1 MSKKELLVSIK
12 IDSETGKVVA
22 LNGAFK
28 QIESTVKQAT
38 STTDKFLKRLTD
50 MAHVVTGIYIVDK
63 ALETVKKTLEE
74 TVVAGVKLNKTIEDA
89 RAGIAALIAANTKGV
104 TDIHKFNVA
113 LSMSSDILQKIKK
126 ASVDTAATFPQL
138 TEIFNQA
145 IGGALSAGKSFG
157 KNTEEVINNTIKL
170 AQRMSNI
177 ANAIGMPM
185 EQVNEE
191 IRSIIEGTITADSR
205 IGKML
210 HITNEEIKK
219 AKESVGGLAK
229 FLEEKLAP
237 FDVLTNVDTLSR
249 NFARLS
255 DTIDSIRIEAT
266 KPIFNDLKNEI
277 KDLSKWLKEHKS
289 DIVYYAK
296 FTYYGLKKLA
306 ITINALFISPVR
318 IAFNVVE
325 IIIKK
330 FLTFFVSKL
339 AFLEELLNGLA
350 DKFNSLANKIGIDFK
365 IEKSHKFSEWYKKL
379 QDSAKS
385 DIDDIK
391 NAFKEIRNLSK
402 DLTAVDIQFTE
413 SVVKAT
419 KYTEKQT
426 LALKE
431 QVINKDKLAK
441 IEKQRINIINEINS
455 LLGQTDKFEAIQL
468 KYNQEKEKILKAY
481 KDGIITISQKEEL
494 LAKLQ
499 EWKNQKE
506 LDYVKSLKNVDDYT
520 TRILKNKQAEVDITN
535 KLIKQSKELVK
546 TISDLEDDPYKKPK
560 TRYEDYLKKIQTDTV
575 LSEKQKTVLKLKVD
589 KWYSK
594 ELQKLNKQT
603 LEKLQNEYKDYLNE
617 NYKFFLSTL
626 DDVNNTLETDFFDA
640 LKGKFH
646 NFSDF
651 LKNLFK
657 DVGDSIYDSLAKSIS
672 GSIADYLTGSVK
684 KAVVP
689 SFTSFVGVENFAQ
702 KLGLKLQDGQYVGE
716 VNGQQVVLDTSGNIV
731 QGADAVKQSFGI
743 SEVSNVKSVYDLTT
757 KYFPQVTAAL
767 SDVSA
772 GFQTWMSGQALV
784 TPSATATSV
793 NAALMGSEY
802 GQGLATSAWSKAGYY
817 GGGALAGAGIGY
829 GIGTIGDMLFG
840 TDTKAGTYGAIGGAI
855 GSLAGP
861 IGGII
866 GGAIGSIIGGMFG
879 SKEVT
884 SIGIY
889 VPDSAYFG
897 SDNLRK
903 YEKWEEKS
911 WVSSSSG
918 VDIKGKV
925 SAAVQEYFNSRFK
938 QFDLILEELFNNPS
952 QLTIPQGRYKEDE
965 NNPNLTRMI
974 LHQFFKTLGMSDD
987 SVKYTK
993 DELVRL
999 WEDYAKGLNKAA
1011 TDAVIEA
1018 FGNVLKAK
1026 RNFEVWTAQLKG
1038 DSLKALQLQAQY
1050 AQKDLEFLKKEYGET
1065 ELTVDNYLDLMNKA
1079 IENSPTPETI
1089 NKWLELGDALQ
1100 EATNA
1105 QEALKDAIK
1114 SEIDKGKAVYENAL
1128 SLFDNKAI
1136 TNTKELLEAIN
1147 NAKPEDTQRI
1157 LNAINILKQKEIK
1170 FAQDNYNTRIEQ
1182 LQKEK
1187 EYLQNISD
1195 IVTRLKNIANDLIL
1209 STVSDKYYLK
1219 AKFNEYLLRVRTDL
1233 QNGVNPQDDV
1243 ENLNTHAK
1251 SYANYLKQNASS
1263 KQEYLFEVTK
1273 MANKINDLADK
1284 YDTKDGFKRV
1294 EEAINQANIDLQ
1306 DTIQQVNSTY
1316 ERYTNLL
1323 KLTIEQQYSEYLTTT
1338 IDKYEQYLGAN
1349 SPIIQ
1354 ELRNLQSSITS
1365 AINTTNQNL
1374 SFNYTPLSSY
1384 GNGGSGGSS
1393 SNSTDEYTELVNQ
1406 TYMEVLGRPADKDA
1420 IYWVEAVKEGDIA
1433 PDNLAESI
1441 ATAAVN
1447 FDKSSYTGDVP
1458 EEVLDWS
1465 IQNAQ
1470 NYLKFADG
1478 GIVTK
1483 PTLGLIGEAGYS
1495 EAVIP
1500 LKNPND
1506 PMNMNELKEE
1516 IRTLKEEIVKLREEN
1531 IKYQSAIV
1539 ENTAPIK
1546 TSQRY
1551 A

>member
-1 MSKKELLVSIK
+1 
-12 IDSETGKVVA
+12 
-22 LNGAFK
+22 
-28 QIESTVKQAT
+28 
-38 STTDKFLKRLTD
+38 
-50 MAHVVTGIYIVDK
+50 
-63 ALETVKKTLEE
+63 
-74 TVVAGVKLNKTIEDA
+74 
-89 RAGIAALIAANTKGV
+89 
-104 TDIHKFNVA
+104 
-113 LSMSSDILQKIKK
+113 
-126 ASVDTAATFPQL
+126 
-138 TEIFNQA
+138 
-145 IGGALSAGKSFG
+145 
-157 KNTEEVINNTIKL
+157 
-170 AQRMSNI
+170 
-177 ANAIGMPM
+177 
-185 EQVNEE
+185 
-191 IRSIIEGTITADSR
+191 
-205 IGKML
+205 ML

-330 FLTFFVSKL
+330 FLAFFVSKL

-419 KYTEKQT
+419 KHTEKQT

-520 TRILKNKQAEVDITN
+520 TRILKNRQAEVDITN

-546 TISDLEDDPYKKPK
+546 TISDLEDDPYKRLKA
-560 TRYEDYLKKIQTDTV
+560 RYEDYLKKIQTDTV
-575 LSEKQKTVLKLKVD
+575 LSEKQKAALKLKVD

-603 LEKLQNEYKDYLNE
+603 LEKLQNEYKKYLNE
-617 NYKFFLSTL
+617 NYKLFLDVL
-626 DDVNNTLETDFFDA
+626 DDVNSTLETDFFDA

-646 NFSDF
+646 NFNDF
-651 LKNLFK
+651 LKSLFK
-657 DVGDSIYDSLAKSIS
+657 DVGNSIYNSLAKSIS

-689 SFTSFVGVENFAQ
+689 SFASFAGVESFAQ
-702 KLGLKLQDGQYVGE
+702 KLGLKLQNGQYVGE

-743 SEVSNVKSVYDLTT
+743 SDVSNVKSVYDLTI

-802 GQGLATSAWSKAGYY
+802 GQGLATSGFAQAGYY
-817 GGGALAGAGIGY
+817 AGGALAGGAVGY
-829 GIGTIGDMLFG
+829 GVGSLGDAIFG
-840 TDTKAGTYGAIGGAI
+840 ADTKAGTYGAVGGAI
-855 GSLAGP
+855 GAVVGGP
-861 IGGII
+861 IGAGIGSVIGSVI
-866 GGAIGSIIGGMFG
+866 GGFFG

-884 SIGIY
+884 GQGVEISRASPENVYGRHYINYEEDSWFDSDSWTEYKKLTEEETEAIKKTYQQFSLLYNHLNDNKTYTSLGVTKYPSVRSVVDWDDRGWYKAKDINEYINTMVVRSLLAKYMGANYLFKHSLAGDQIESAVNEQDILDKVYNLWKNYAESINKEVY
-889 VPDSAYFG
+889 QALADELNSLAEFRRKFKFYALDKNNHLDALKYQAEVLQ
-897 SDNLRK
+897 SDFDMLA
-903 YEKWEEKS
+903 KS
-911 WVSSSSG
+911 LHATNVG
-918 VDIKGKV
+918 VDNFV
-925 SAAVQEYFNSRFK
+925 EYM
-938 QFDLILEELFNNPS
+938 D
-952 QLTIPQGRYKEDE
+952 
-965 NNPNLTRMI
+965 
-974 LHQFFKTLGMSDD
+974 
-987 SVKYTK
+987 
-993 DELVRL
+993 
-999 WEDYAKGLNKAA
+999 
-1011 TDAVIEA
+1011 
-1018 FGNVLKAK
+1018 
-1026 RNFEVWTAQLKG
+1026 
-1038 DSLKALQLQAQY
+1038 
-1050 AQKDLEFLKKEYGET
+1050 
-1065 ELTVDNYLDLMNKA
+1065 KA
-1079 IENSPTPETI
+1079 IKANPTPENI
-1089 NKWLELGDALQ
+1089 KSWEQLGEALQ
-1100 EATNA
+1100 KATDA
-1105 QEALKDAIK
+1105 QEALRNAIK

-1157 LNAINILKQKEIK
+1157 LNAINTLKQKELK
-1170 FAQDNYNTRIEQ
+1170 SVQDNYNIKIEQ

-1209 STVSDKYYLK
+1209 STASDKYYLK
-1219 AKFNEYLLRVRTDL
+1219 AKFNEYLLRVRADL
-1233 QNGVNPQDDV
+1233 QNGVNPQNDV
-1243 ENLNTHAK
+1243 ENLNTYAK

-1284 YDTKDGFKRV
+1284 YDTKDGFKKV
-1294 EEAINQANIDLQ
+1294 EEAVNQANIDLQ
-1306 DTIQQVNSTY
+1306 NAIEQVNSTY

-1338 IDKYEQYLGAN
+1338 IDKYEQYLGTN

-1354 ELRNLQSSITS
+1354 ELKNLQSSIIT
-1365 AINTTNQNL
+1365 AMNATKQNL
-1374 SFNYTPLSSY
+1374 SFDYTPLPNTSY
-1384 GNGGSGGSS
+1384 ANSGSGSSS
-1393 SNSTDEYTELVNQ
+1393 SNSVDEYAELVNQ

-1420 IYWVEAVKEGDIA
+1420 AGWVEALKSGEIA
-1433 PDNLAESI
+1433 PDNLADSVAYA
-1441 ATAAVN
+1441 ATEL

-1458 EEVLDWS
+1458 EEVIDWS
-1465 IQNAQ
+1465 IKNAQ
-1470 NYLKFADG
+1470 SYLKFADG

-1516 IRTLKEEIVKLREEN
+1516 IRSLKEEIVRLREEN
-1531 IKYQSAIV
+1531 AKYQSAIV